1 METNLETIG
10 KKTGLR
16 AGKLLKLLARP
27 EGFEPPTPR
36 FVVWCSVQL
45 SYGRVVKFRFKFQLW
60 NSILGSSR
68 LRNKMAEREGFE
80 PSVPFWG
87 THA

>member
-1 METNLETIG
+1 MNESV
-10 KKTGLR
+10 R
-16 AGKLLKLLARP
+16 LARP

-45 SYGRVVKFRFKFQLW
+45 SYGRTIKFQITFCQSEIALRVLT
-60 NSILGSSR
+60 ILQT
-68 LRNKMAEREGFE
+68 KMAEREGFE